1 MTKIKF
7 EPGLELEHEERG
19 EYILRFK
26 MPKVNDS
33 DLTGGHLKQARNEV
47 LLAVRSLIDKAI
59 TSEGEKKRKISRVI
73 FGKLL
78 SIGIGG
84 H

>member
-7 EPGLELEHEERG
+7 EHGLEFEHEEGG

-26 MPKVNDS
+26 APQVKLDS
-33 DLTGGHLKQARNEV
+33 DLTGGHLKEAKKEV

-59 TSEGEKKRKISRVI
+59 NVEEEKDK
-73 FGKLL
+73 GKKK
-78 SIGIGG
+78 
-84 H
+84 